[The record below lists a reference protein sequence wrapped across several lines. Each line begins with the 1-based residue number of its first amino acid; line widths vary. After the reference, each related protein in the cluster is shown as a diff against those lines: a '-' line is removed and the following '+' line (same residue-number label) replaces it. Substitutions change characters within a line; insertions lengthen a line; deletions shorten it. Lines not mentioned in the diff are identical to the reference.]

1 MHALQNGNDR
11 IGFISDRG
19 LEIGESVFEPVAQG
33 QWSFSMPEKLL

>member
-19 LEIGESVFEPVAQG
+19 LEIGESFEPVAQG